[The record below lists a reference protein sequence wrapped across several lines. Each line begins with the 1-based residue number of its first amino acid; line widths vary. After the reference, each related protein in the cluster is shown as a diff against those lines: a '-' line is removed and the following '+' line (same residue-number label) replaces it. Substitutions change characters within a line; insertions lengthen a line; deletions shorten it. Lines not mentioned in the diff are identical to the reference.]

1 MNIFITGSTG
11 FLGHEVLKGLHARG
25 HRLTALVRSPQRVS
39 DFPQEVRLVPG
50 AVEDLPSY
58 RAALQGQD
66 VFVHVAAL
74 VKMWAR
80 DRTEFDRV
88 NVEALDSM
96 LNASA
101 DARIRKFLYTSSF
114 VALGPS
120 NGEPVREDD
129 PRRIDHFHNDYER
142 TKYLGDQVAR
152 RFLREGYPLTI
163 VYPGVIYG
171 PGNLTD
177 GNIIAKNLIPFLNG
191 RMPFG
196 LAIKVWSY
204 TFVQDLVRAF
214 VAIIEGNPASP
225 RYILGG
231 DNQSGPDF
239 YRTLYEITGKKPPA
253 VNIPMT
259 MALAAGYGEY
269 LLAQWFGREPT
280 RLTHEVVR
288 IYEHSWA
295 YDSSLA
301 QRDLDYRITPLEE
314 GLGRMVDWLKSA
326 GHVR

>member
-11 FLGHEVLKGLHARG
+11 FLGNEVLKALHARR
-25 HRLTALVRSPQRVS
+25 HRLTALVRSPQRAIH
-39 DFPQEVRLVPG
+39 FPEDVRLVPG
-50 AVEDLPSY
+50 AVENLASY
-58 RAALQGQD
+58 REALEGQD
-66 VFVHVAAL
+66 AVVHVAAL
-74 VKMWAR
+74 VKMWAP
-80 DRTEFDRV
+80 DRRQFDRV
-88 NVEALDSM
+88 NVKALES
-96 LNASA
+96 LLRASV
-101 DARIRKFLYTSSF
+101 DARIGKFLYTSSF

-120 NGEPVREDD
+120 NGEPLKEDD

-177 GNIIAKNLIPFLNG
+177 GNLVAKNVIPFLNG

-204 TFVQDLVRAF
+204 AFVQDLARAF
-214 VAIIEGNPASP
+214 VAIVEGNPPSR
-225 RYILGG
+225 RYVLGG

-239 YRTLYEITGKKPPA
+239 YRTLYEVTGKKPPA
-253 VNIPMT
+253 MNIPMGV
-259 MALAAGYGEY
+259 ARAAGYGEY
-269 LLAQWFGREPT
+269 LLAEWFGREPT
-280 RLTHEVVR
+280 MLTHEVVR
-288 IYEHSWA
+288 IYGHSWA

-301 QRDLDYRITPLEE
+301 RRELNYQITPLKE
-314 GLGRMVDWLKSA
+314 GLAQMVGWLRIA
-326 GHVR
+326 GHIR